1 MKPELTLLRHKKQD
15 GVSTWRVGCTPP
27 GPPGHPPLKRGAY
40 IVKHFALPENRREI
54 ENYHI
59 LQSLGIPTPRIIA
72 WGEKTLLM
80 EDLSTGAY
88 RLAREK
94 DMNDPAVATLIAAW
108 YRTLHE
114 NGRAYAQTHELY
126 DECGHITQ
134 ETLTM
139 IGEKTG
145 AKDFPI
151 WPTLMERLP
160 RIREIALSLPRT
172 LTYNDFYYTNFA
184 VARDKSA
191 ALVFDYDLLGKGYV
205 YADIRNVC
213 SSLGKKAKA
222 AFLAA
227 YGDYDES
234 EAAVDKIASELFSLA
249 AACGQEKF
257 PRWAEGALQK
267 IQGWT
272 EEDLT
277 PPWPCGPSPL

>member
-1 MKPELTLLRHKKQD
+1 
-15 GVSTWRVGCTPP
+15 
-27 GPPGHPPLKRGAY
+27 
-40 IVKHFALPENRREI
+40 
-54 ENYHI
+54 
-59 LQSLGIPTPRIIA
+59 
-72 WGEKTLLM
+72 
-80 EDLSTGAY
+80 
-88 RLAREK
+88 
-94 DMNDPAVATLIAAW
+94 
-108 YRTLHE
+108 
-114 NGRAYAQTHELY
+114 
-126 DECGHITQ
+126 
-134 ETLTM
+134 
-139 IGEKTG
+139 
-145 AKDFPI
+145 
-151 WPTLMERLP
+151 
-160 RIREIALSLPRT
+160 
-172 LTYNDFYYTNFA
+172 